1 MSKKEL
7 IEKIE
12 KALEMVISVSGRK
25 FTIVRDEEDWL
36 TISEKKHQ
44 ETEKHYSDTYDLVSR
59 YKIDGNPLR
68 NYIDAIKIEKYVALL
83 DV

>member
-7 IEKIE
+7 IEKIVE
-12 KALEMVISVSGRK
+12 ALEMVISVSGRK

>member
-12 KALEMVISVSGRK
+12 EALEMVISVSGRK
-25 FTIVRDEEDWL
+25 FTIVRNEEDWL